1 MSNEEGDQKFGQ
13 RIAVGGSDIV
23 SHSHLRFAESSYC
36 LSVSLRS
43 CSLLLDG
50 RLPIHIIKLVLGQS
64 QSLACLVRS
73 SVDAIR
79 CRRETET
86 EFPEMHSTLVD

>member
-1 MSNEEGDQKFGQ
+1 MYPTPIFASRNPLP
-13 RIAVGGSDIV
+13 V
-23 SHSHLRFAESSYC
+23 S